1 MIMHIKMKIY
11 LNTFLLCYDIQI
23 FIKKSENIK
32 CFFIQ
37 VLLYLNRLDCTGLP
51 KKVSDY
57 LDDLKLFKL
66 DDSEFKLSLMP

>member
-37 VLLYLNRLDCTGLP
+37 VYLNRLDCTGLP

>member
-1 MIMHIKMKIY
+1 MY
-11 LNTFLLCYDIQI
+11 SLLRVLLYDIQI

-37 VLLYLNRLDCTGLP
+37 VYLNRLDCTGLP
-51 KKVSDY
+51 KKASDY